1 MNIEDLKMK
10 VANACN
16 IGAEP
21 SEDVFDI
28 VCRAIDDLHAKG
40 LLMVWNEDMSQAK
53 NTHTYL
59 VKTEI
64 GLFEAYFSKGIWVA
78 EDPRGGG
85 CYILHHEPTAFM
97 KLPKGDA

>member
-1 MNIEDLKMK
+1 MN
-10 VANACN
+10 
-16 IGAEP
+16 
-21 SEDVFDI
+21 
-28 VCRAIDDLHAKG
+28 IDDLKRKIPKGATYNDIPEDYAYNQAINDLHEKG
-40 LLMVWNEDMSQAK
+40 LLMAWNYDMSQAK
-53 NTHTYL
+53 NSHTYL

-85 CYILHHEPTAFM
+85 CYILHHEPIAFM